1 MVYSLR
7 LKILLSMVVVILI
20 TVGLIAFMSHRVA
33 NAEIER
39 AQVRED
45 NRRDHRLSVMVAR
58 RYAER
63 RSWFD
68 AQPVVESA
76 GAIYGRRV
84 LLTDREGVVVAD
96 TNNTMQGRRLDGRR
110 RDRKVVPVVGP
121 EGQLGALVVSPESP
135 GPPEAPLGPALEPT
149 GPSLN
154 MLLVMSGLL
163 ATGVAVG
170 LTFFLSRRVVA
181 PVESLAQAAQRV
193 ARRDFTARA
202 PSKSSD
208 EVGELA
214 RRFNDMVGEL
224 ARTEEVRRNMVADLA
239 HELRTPLTN
248 ISAYLEGISDGVI
261 EPNSEVWD
269 LMQGETALLT
279 RLIEELQ
286 DLALAESGRLQL
298 QVEDCDLGQL
308 TRAAVSAFQ
317 QQAQAKEIVL
327 EVRTPQRVSVQGD
340 GQRLNQVIRNLVSN
354 AITHSPQG
362 GRVMVSSELGD
373 GTGRIVVQDTGPGIP
388 AEDLP
393 HIFERF
399 YRVDKSRSRATGGT
413 GLGLTIAR
421 RLVEAHGGEINVESE
436 ESQGARFIVDLPR
449 AWTPQA

>member
-1 MVYSLR
+1 M
-7 LKILLSMVVVILI
+7 
-20 TVGLIAFMSHRVA
+20 
-33 NAEIER
+33 
-39 AQVRED
+39 ED

-63 RSWFD
+63 RSWYD

-96 TNNTMQGRRLDGRR
+96 TQNTMQGRRLEGRR

-135 GPPEAPLGPALEPT
+135 GSPEVSSSPALEDS

-202 PSKSSD
+202 ASKSSD

-248 ISAYLEGISDGVI
+248 ISAYLGGHLRRGD
-261 EPNSEVWD
+261 
-269 LMQGETALLT
+269 
-279 RLIEELQ
+279 R
-286 DLALAESGRLQL
+286 AE
-298 QVEDCDLGQL
+298 
-308 TRAAVSAFQ
+308 
-317 QQAQAKEIVL
+317 
-327 EVRTPQRVSVQGD
+327 QR
-340 GQRLNQVIRNLVSN
+340 
-354 AITHSPQG
+354 
-362 GRVMVSSELGD
+362 
-373 GTGRIVVQDTGPGIP
+373 
-388 AEDLP
+388 
-393 HIFERF
+393 
-399 YRVDKSRSRATGGT
+399 
-413 GLGLTIAR
+413 GLGPNAGR
-421 RLVEAHGGEINVESE
+421 NRPA
-436 ESQGARFIVDLPR
+436 DP
-449 AWTPQA
+449 PD